1 MIEFLK
7 MIFYMKNYSEEYE
20 YDSGEENLY
29 DSDDEYGQMLVLD
42 EEYGNVLE
50 FKIYDS
56 TNSDNDD

>member
-1 MIEFLK
+1 
-7 MIFYMKNYSEEYE
+7 MKNYSEEYE